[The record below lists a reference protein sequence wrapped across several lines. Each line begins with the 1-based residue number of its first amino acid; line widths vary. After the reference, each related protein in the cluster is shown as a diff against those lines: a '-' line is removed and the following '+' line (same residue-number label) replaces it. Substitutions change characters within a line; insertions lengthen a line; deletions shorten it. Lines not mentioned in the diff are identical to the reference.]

1 MCICTS
7 VFFLL
12 ILYRETSLPKILGK
26 AVSFLQGLY
35 AAAVL
40 LLPLFGTALGA
51 AAVCFPRWRLCRSA
65 GIMEGFAAG
74 VMTAAGFF
82 SLLLPAIEQSGYIPA
97 VSGFLLGA
105 AGILLMETLLPEELD
120 AAEQRTRMLIF
131 SVTLHNIPEGMAVG
145 VAAAGALRGCGA
157 MAAALALSVGIA
169 VQNIPEGCIISLPLH
184 ERGLSRCRSALGG
197 VLSGAVEPLAALASL
212 LLTAWL
218 SAALP
223 FVLSFAAGAM
233 WSVTAG
239 ELLPA
244 AVGKKGAA
252 ASAVGFALMMWL
264 DVMLS

>member
-1 MCICTS
+1 MKGGI
-7 VFFLL
+7 
-12 ILYRETSLPKILGK
+12 I
-26 AVSFLQGLY
+26 LQGLG
-35 AAAVL
+35 AAVVV

-51 AAVCFPRWRLCRSA
+51 AAVCFPRRHFCASA

-105 AGILLMETLLPEELD
+105 AGIVLMETLLPEELD

-145 VAAAGALRGCGA
+145 VAAAGALRGYGS
-157 MAAALALSVGIA
+157 MAAALALSIGIA
-169 VQNIPEGCIISLPLH
+169 VQNIPEGCIISLPLQ
-184 ERGLSRCRSALGG
+184 ERGMAKPGALLSGA
-197 VLSGAVEPLAALASL
+197 LSGAVEPLAALAAL

-244 AVGKKGAA
+244 AVGKKGVA
-252 ASAVGFALMMWL
+252 ASAIGFTLMMWL
-264 DVMLS
+264 DVMLG

>member
-1 MCICTS
+1 MKGGI
-7 VFFLL
+7 
-12 ILYRETSLPKILGK
+12 I
-26 AVSFLQGLY
+26 LQGLG
-35 AAAVL
+35 AAVVV

-51 AAVCFPRWRLCRSA
+51 AAVCFPRRHFCASA

-82 SLLLPAIEQSGYIPA
+82 SLLLPAVEQSGYIPA

-105 AGILLMETLLPEELD
+105 AGIVLMETLLPEELD

-145 VAAAGALRGCGA
+145 VAAAGALQGYGS
-157 MAAALALSVGIA
+157 MAAALALSIGIA
-169 VQNIPEGCIISLPLH
+169 VQNIPEGCIISLPLR
-184 ERGLSRCRSALGG
+184 EKGMTKCRAALGG
-197 VLSGAVEPLAALASL
+197 ALSGAVEPLAALAAL
-212 LLTAWL
+212 LFTAWL

-244 AVGKKGAA
+244 AVGKKGVA
-252 ASAVGFALMMWL
+252 ASAIGFTLMMWL
-264 DVMLS
+264 DVMLG

>member
-1 MCICTS
+1 MHTC
-7 VFFLL
+7 FFSA
-12 ILYRETSLPKILGK
+12 YTVSGESSPDTRGK
-26 AVSFLQGLY
+26 AESVLQGLY

-40 LLPLFGTALGA
+40 LLPLFGTTLGA
-51 AAVCFPRWRLCRSA
+51 AAVLLPQRRFCSGA
-65 GIMEGFAAG
+65 GMMEGFAAG

-97 VSGFLLGA
+97 VSGFLSGA
-105 AGILLMETLLPEELD
+105 AGIVLMETLLPENED
-120 AAEQRTRMLIF
+120 AVEHRTRMLIF

-145 VAAAGALRGCGA
+145 VAAAGALQGYGS

-169 VQNIPEGCIISLPLH
+169 VQNIPEGCIISLPLR
-184 ERGLSRCRSALGG
+184 EKGMTKCRAALGG
-197 VLSGAVEPLAALASL
+197 ALSGAVEPLAALAAL

-233 WSVTAG
+233 WAVTAG

-244 AVGKKGAA
+244 AGGKKGVA
-252 ASAVGFALMMWL
+252 ASAIGFALMMWL